1 MINYYIISNASRAS
15 NYGIGTYTCQLQACL
30 TPCADVRVSYIDMFA
45 NTQEFLK
52 ETDEVGYMH
61 YKIPVISGNV
71 EDEVSC
77 KNAFYYLLQHI
88 NDENDSSLIF
98 HFNYFQHYYLAIML
112 KIAFPKC
119 RIVLTIHYLNWCFEL
134 NGNETL
140 FRHYISTATEGKV
153 DKESDS
159 RIQSVRNNFK
169 LERNFMSLADDVVVL
184 SKATKNIIIND
195 YKIHKDKLSLIY
207 NGLDISDIPEATEN
221 SVDSFIGNNFKYLLY
236 VGRLD
241 DIKGVT
247 YLIKAFNK
255 LSKEDEKLHLIIVGD
270 GNFTSCLNAAKGNW
284 ERITFTGKISKEDL
298 RLIYPKIA
306 LGILPSF
313 HEQCSYAAIEMMAH
327 GIPMVITDSTGLK
340 EMLEDCPSCIIPI
353 NNDNFSEDEFVETI
367 YHTIHQLISDNDRL
381 LEASQLVKRLY
392 QERYTL
398 SVMGKGYLSLLN
410 SANRPVFS
418 KDLLYMID
426 RRMISL
432 IDSCPDIDTSFFGM
446 TGIGC
451 YLWYR
456 ICTMKNTPDKQDI
469 SQSLLLQEYMIYWM
483 DWIYETLQLGDE
495 QYPAELSDLTK
506 ELKDNMFYTIQ
517 ANKLA
522 NATENKVQEK
532 NTDEITILA
541 NALKIFRCKI

>member
-1 MINYYIISNASRAS
+1 MINYYIISNASRAA

-221 SVDSFIGNNFKYLLY
+221 SVDSFMGNNVKYLLY

-241 DIKGVT
+241 DIKGVP

-270 GNFTSCLNAAKGNW
+270 GDFTSCLNAAKANW

-313 HEQCSYAAIEMMAH
+313 HEQCSYAAIEMMAN

-381 LEASQLVKRLY
+381 QEASQLVKRLY
-392 QERYTL
+392 
-398 SVMGKGYLSLLN
+398 
-410 SANRPVFS
+410 
-418 KDLLYMID
+418 
-426 RRMISL
+426 
-432 IDSCPDIDTSFFGM
+432 
-446 TGIGC
+446 
-451 YLWYR
+451 
-456 ICTMKNTPDKQDI
+456 
-469 SQSLLLQEYMIYWM
+469 
-483 DWIYETLQLGDE
+483 
-495 QYPAELSDLTK
+495 
-506 ELKDNMFYTIQ
+506 
-517 ANKLA
+517 
-522 NATENKVQEK
+522 
-532 NTDEITILA
+532 
-541 NALKIFRCKI
+541 

>member
-1 MINYYIISNASRAS
+1 
-15 NYGIGTYTCQLQACL
+15 
-30 TPCADVRVSYIDMFA
+30 
-45 NTQEFLK
+45 
-52 ETDEVGYMH
+52 
-61 YKIPVISGNV
+61 
-71 EDEVSC
+71 
-77 KNAFYYLLQHI
+77 
-88 NDENDSSLIF
+88 
-98 HFNYFQHYYLAIML
+98 
-112 KIAFPKC
+112 
-119 RIVLTIHYLNWCFEL
+119 
-134 NGNETL
+134 
-140 FRHYISTATEGKV
+140 
-153 DKESDS
+153 
-159 RIQSVRNNFK
+159 
-169 LERNFMSLADDVVVL
+169 
-184 SKATKNIIIND
+184 
-195 YKIHKDKLSLIY
+195 
-207 NGLDISDIPEATEN
+207 
-221 SVDSFIGNNFKYLLY
+221 
-236 VGRLD
+236 
-241 DIKGVT
+241 
-247 YLIKAFNK
+247 
-255 LSKEDEKLHLIIVGD
+255 
-270 GNFTSCLNAAKGNW
+270 
-284 ERITFTGKISKEDL
+284 
-298 RLIYPKIA
+298 
-306 LGILPSF
+306 
-313 HEQCSYAAIEMMAH
+313 MAH

-418 KDLLYMID
+418 KDLLYLID
-426 RRMISL
+426 RRVISL

>member
-1 MINYYIISNASRAS
+1 MINYYIISNASRAA
-15 NYGIGTYTCQLQACL
+15 NYGIGTYTCQLQSCL

-140 FRHYISTATEGKV
+140 FRHYISTATKEKEE
-153 DKESDS
+153 KESEM
-159 RIQSVRNNFK
+159 RIQRVRNNFK

-195 YKIHKDKLSLIY
+195 YNIQKDKLSLIY
-207 NGLDISDIPEATEN
+207 NGLDTSDIPEVTEN
-221 SVDSFIGNNFKYLLY
+221 SVESFMGNNVKYLLY

-241 DIKGVT
+241 DIKGVP

-313 HEQCSYAAIEMMAH
+313 HEQCSYAAIEMMAN

-381 LEASQLVKRLY
+381 QEASQLVKRLY

-398 SVMGKGYLSLLN
+398 SVMGKGYLALLN

-426 RRMISL
+426 RKMISL

-483 DWIYETLQLGDE
+483 DWIYETILQDE
-495 QYPAELSDLTK
+495 TYIPSELVDILYKIKDTDFYKTKTAEL
-506 ELKDNMFYTIQ
+506 I
-517 ANKLA
+517 KLIPSR
-522 NATENKVQEK
+522 NPENIISE
-532 NTDEITILA
+532 EHILS
-541 NALKIFRCKI
+541 NALKIFNCKI

>member
-1 MINYYIISNASRAS
+1 
-15 NYGIGTYTCQLQACL
+15 
-30 TPCADVRVSYIDMFA
+30 
-45 NTQEFLK
+45 
-52 ETDEVGYMH
+52 
-61 YKIPVISGNV
+61 
-71 EDEVSC
+71 
-77 KNAFYYLLQHI
+77 
-88 NDENDSSLIF
+88 
-98 HFNYFQHYYLAIML
+98 
-112 KIAFPKC
+112 
-119 RIVLTIHYLNWCFEL
+119 
-134 NGNETL
+134 
-140 FRHYISTATEGKV
+140 
-153 DKESDS
+153 
-159 RIQSVRNNFK
+159 
-169 LERNFMSLADDVVVL
+169 MSLADDVVVL
-184 SKATKNIIIND
+184 SKATMNIIIND

-207 NGLDISDIPEATEN
+207 NGLDTSDIPEVTEN
-221 SVDSFIGNNFKYLLY
+221 SVESFMGNNVKYLLY

-241 DIKGVT
+241 DIKGVP

-270 GNFTSCLNAAKGNW
+270 GDFTSCLNAAKANW

-313 HEQCSYAAIEMMAH
+313 HEQCSYAAIEMMAN

-367 YHTIHQLISDNDRL
+367 YHTIHQLISDSDRL
-381 LEASQLVKRLY
+381 QEASQLVKRLY

-398 SVMGKGYLSLLN
+398 SVMGKGYLALLN

-432 IDSCPDIDTSFFGM
+432 IDSSPDIDTSFFGM

-456 ICTMKNTPDKQDI
+456 ICTMKNTPDEQDI

-483 DWIYETLQLGDE
+483 DWIYETLQLRDE

>member
-1 MINYYIISNASRAS
+1 MINYYIISNTSRAA
-15 NYGIGTYTCQLQACL
+15 NYGIGTYTCQLQSCL

-112 KIAFPKC
+112 KSAFPKC

-140 FRHYISTATEGKV
+140 FRHYISTATKGKV

-207 NGLDISDIPEATEN
+207 NGVDISDIPEATEN

-270 GNFTSCLNAAKGNW
+270 GNFTSCLNAAKGIW

-313 HEQCSYAAIEMMAH
+313 HEQCSYAAIEMMAN

-381 LEASQLVKRLY
+381 QEASQLVKRLY

-398 SVMGKGYLSLLN
+398 SVMGKGYLALLK
-410 SANRPVFS
+410 SVNRPIFS
-418 KDLLYMID
+418 KDLLYLID

-456 ICTMKNTPDKQDI
+456 ICTLKDSDNKLDM

-483 DWIYETLQLGDE
+483 DWIYETISQDE
-495 QYPAELSDLTK
+495 TYIPSELVDILYKIKDTDFYKTKTAEL
-506 ELKDNMFYTIQ
+506 I
-517 ANKLA
+517 KLIPSR
-522 NATENKVQEK
+522 NPENIISE
-532 NTDEITILA
+532 EHILS
-541 NALKIFRCKI
+541 NALKIFNCKI

>member
-1 MINYYIISNASRAS
+1 MINYYIISNASRAA
-15 NYGIGTYTCQLQACL
+15 NYGIGTYTCQLQSCL

-140 FRHYISTATEGKV
+140 FRHYISTATKEKEE
-153 DKESDS
+153 KESEM
-159 RIQSVRNNFK
+159 RIQRVRNNFK

-195 YKIHKDKLSLIY
+195 YNIQKDKLSLIY
-207 NGLDISDIPEATEN
+207 NGLDTSDIPEVTEN
-221 SVDSFIGNNFKYLLY
+221 SVESFMGNNVKYLLY

-241 DIKGVT
+241 DIKGVP

-255 LSKEDEKLHLIIVGD
+255 LSKENEKLHLIIVGD

-313 HEQCSYAAIEMMAH
+313 HEQCSYAAIEMMAN

-381 LEASQLVKRLY
+381 QEASQLVKRLY

-398 SVMGKGYLSLLN
+398 SVMGKGYLALLN

-426 RRMISL
+426 RKMISL

-483 DWIYETLQLGDE
+483 DWIYETILQDE
-495 QYPAELSDLTK
+495 TYIPSELVDILYKIKDTDFYKTKTAEL
-506 ELKDNMFYTIQ
+506 I
-517 ANKLA
+517 KLIPSR
-522 NATENKVQEK
+522 NPENIISE
-532 NTDEITILA
+532 EHILS
-541 NALKIFRCKI
+541 NALKIFNCKI

>member
-1 MINYYIISNASRAS
+1 MIDCYIISNASRAA
-15 NYGIGTYTCQLQACL
+15 NYGIGTYTCQLLSCL
-30 TPCADVRVSYIDMFA
+30 TTCADVRINYIDMFA

-52 ETDEVGYMH
+52 ETDDEGRMH
-61 YKIPVISGNV
+61 YKIPVMSGNV

-88 NDENDSSLIF
+88 NDGNDSSLIF

-112 KIAFPKC
+112 KTAFPKC
-119 RIVLTIHYLNWCFEL
+119 RIVLTVHYLNWCFEL
-134 NGNETL
+134 NGYETL
-140 FRHYISTATEGKV
+140 FRHYISPATEGKE
-153 DKESDS
+153 DKESNR

-169 LERNFMSLADDVVVL
+169 LEQNFMLLADDVVVL
-184 SKATKNIIIND
+184 SKATKDIITND
-195 YKIHKDKLSLIY
+195 YNISEEKMSLIY
-207 NGLDISDIPEATEN
+207 NGLDYSHISETTGDNIETLLDNER
-221 SVDSFIGNNFKYLLY
+221 KYLLY

-241 DIKGVT
+241 DIKGVP

-255 LSKEDEKLHLIIVGD
+255 LSKEDEKLHLVIVGD
-270 GNFTSCLNAAKGNW
+270 GDFTSCLNAAKGNW

-367 YHTIHQLISDNDRL
+367 YHTIHQLISDNDKL
-381 LEASQLVKRLY
+381 QEASQLVKRLY

-398 SVMGKGYLSLLN
+398 SVMGKGYLALLN

-426 RRMISL
+426 RKMISL